1 MKSMKKMFALFAVFS
16 MMVTCL
22 SLSSFALEPD
32 TVPSDTTPDADA
44 AMSETD
50 IAADAIEEDALVMP
64 EYDAVLDDVISEIAP
79 EAEIVDSV
87 ESDDIVTIIM
97 LRRPL
102 EVLVMCII
110 LLSECMERLRITSTV
125 APSAVNITTLQ
136 NTAGTAKTI
145 CKNR

>member
-50 IAADAIEEDALVMP
+50 IAADAIEEDTLVMP

-87 ESDDIVTIIM
+87 
-97 LRRPL
+97 
-102 EVLVMCII
+102 
-110 LLSECMERLRITSTV
+110 
-125 APSAVNITTLQ
+125 
-136 NTAGTAKTI
+136 
-145 CKNR
+145 

>member
-50 IAADAIEEDALVMP
+50 IAADAIEEDTLVMP

-87 ESDDIVTIIM
+87 ESD
-97 LRRPL
+97 
-102 EVLVMCII
+102 
-110 LLSECMERLRITSTV
+110 
-125 APSAVNITTLQ
+125 NIYP
-136 NTAGTAKTI
+136 A
-145 CKNR
+145 C

>member
-50 IAADAIEEDALVMP
+50 IAADAIEEDTLVMP
-64 EYDAVLDDVISEIAP
+64 EYDAVLDDVISECG
-79 EAEIVDSV
+79 EYYY
-87 ESDDIVTIIM
+87 
-97 LRRPL
+97 
-102 EVLVMCII
+102 
-110 LLSECMERLRITSTV
+110 
-125 APSAVNITTLQ
+125 TTEY
-136 NTAGTAKTI
+136 
-145 CKNR
+145 RWHS

>member
-50 IAADAIEEDALVMP
+50 IAADAIEEDTLVMP

-87 ESDDIVTIIM
+87 ESDDIYPAYDHNYVTSPVGSPRDVYNSSIGMHGKAQDYIH
-97 LRRPL
+97 RCTKCG
-102 EVLVMCII
+102 EYYY
-110 LLSECMERLRITSTV
+110 
-125 APSAVNITTLQ
+125 TTEY
-136 NTAGTAKTI
+136 
-145 CKNR
+145 RWHS

>member
-50 IAADAIEEDALVMP
+50 IAADAIEEDTLVMP
-64 EYDAVLDDVISEIAP
+64 EYDAVLD
-79 EAEIVDSV
+79 
-87 ESDDIVTIIM
+87 
-97 LRRPL
+97 
-102 EVLVMCII
+102 
-110 LLSECMERLRITSTV
+110 LSLIH
-125 APSAVNITTLQ
+125 I
-136 NTAGTAKTI
+136 
-145 CKNR
+145 

>member
-50 IAADAIEEDALVMP
+50 IAADAIEEDTLVMP

-87 ESDDIVTIIM
+87 ESD
-97 LRRPL
+97 
-102 EVLVMCII
+102 
-110 LLSECMERLRITSTV
+110 
-125 APSAVNITTLQ
+125 NIYP
-136 NTAGTAKTI
+136 A
-145 CKNR
+145 CKHD

>member
-32 TVPSDTTPDADA
+32 TVPSDTTPD
-44 AMSETD
+44 TD
-50 IAADAIEEDALVMP
+50 IAADAIEEDTLVMP

-87 ESDDIVTIIM
+87 ESDNIYPACKHDYIRSPVGS
-97 LRRPL
+97 RYQ
-102 EVLVMCII
+102 VYD
-110 LLSECMERLRITSTV
+110 SEKKQYGY
-125 APSAVNITTLQ
+125 AHY
-136 NTAGTAKTI
+136 
-145 CKNR
+145 

>member
-50 IAADAIEEDALVMP
+50 IAADAIEEDTLVMP

-87 ESDDIVTIIM
+87 ESDN
-97 LRRPL
+97 
-102 EVLVMCII
+102 I
-110 LLSECMERLRITSTV
+110 LSGL
-125 APSAVNITTLQ
+125 
-136 NTAGTAKTI
+136 
-145 CKNR
+145 

>member
-32 TVPSDTTPDADA
+32 TTPDADA

-50 IAADAIEEDALVMP
+50 IAADAIEEDTLVMP

-87 ESDDIVTIIM
+87 ESDNIYPACKHDYIRSPVGS
-97 LRRPL
+97 RYQ
-102 EVLVMCII
+102 VYD
-110 LLSECMERLRITSTV
+110 SEKKQYGYAQDYIYRCSKCGEYYYHTEYSEWHY
-125 APSAVNITTLQ
+125 
-136 NTAGTAKTI
+136 
-145 CKNR
+145 